1 MFIPTHY
8 SSDPHYH
15 KSQHFTSHPS
25 SSLIQEVSDYVT
37 LRISGLHN
45 IIGSAGITIPGSV
58 PVDVGTWFSGSTAE
72 LGEQLD
78 SMILEIFYIH
88 NISIVLSCAWASL
101 SFWQEDTKQ
110 SSSQLAGGSD
120 VLVLS
125 HIYHLGTI
133 PPIIYQQNAPQ
144 ITVSSGFSICL

>member
-1 MFIPTHY
+1 MSHSGFQTCT
-8 SSDPHYH
+8 
-15 KSQHFTSHPS
+15 TSLEVLESPS
-25 SSLIQEVSDYVT
+25 LEVSQWMWGH
-37 LRISGLHN
+37 GL
-45 IIGSAGITIPGSV
+45 V
-58 PVDVGTWFSGSTAE
+58 VSTAE

-101 SFWQEDTKQ
+101 SFWQGRTKQ

-125 HIYHLGTI
+125 HIYHPGTI
-133 PPIIYQQNAPQ
+133 PPLIYQQNAPQ